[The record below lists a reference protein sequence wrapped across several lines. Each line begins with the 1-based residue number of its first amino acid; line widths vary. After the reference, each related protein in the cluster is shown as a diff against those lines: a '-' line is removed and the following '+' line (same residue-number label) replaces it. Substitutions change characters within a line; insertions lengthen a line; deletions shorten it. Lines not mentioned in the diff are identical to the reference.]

1 MRTPC
6 TQCGHPTRWGT
17 ADIFAEDNRH
27 VVCPRLPDP
36 LEARLLLQSGPTIAT
51 ESMLFMAAYD
61 GAMHGWVT
69 LQPKA
74 AAA

>member
-6 TQCGHPTRWGT
+6 TQCGHLTTFGT

-36 LEARLLLQSGPTIAT
+36 VQSRPLLHSPPDSADGYLLFLAALEGYYR
-51 ESMLFMAAYD
+51 
-61 GAMHGWVT
+61 GWVT

>member
-6 TQCGHPTRWGT
+6 TQCGHLTTFGT

-36 LEARLLLQSGPTIAT
+36 VGEPALRLTPVELQRCGPGWAYYFLTLAT
-51 ESMLFMAAYD
+51 FGLSYGMAA
-61 GAMHGWVT
+61 
-69 LQPKA
+69 
-74 AAA
+74 